1 MESAAEIFAILDIF
15 ILSRAL
21 LGHCKRLRRTLA
33 LLWQI
38 TICAGRNRRHA
49 SPRKYSGTTFRRG
62 SSVSHLFLATGDL
75 AMDRDD
81 YDESFVATRDAL
93 CAADI
98 AFGQLETSFA
108 ERGVRLPQAR
118 HAVLAR
124 PDGAAALGRAGFDC
138 ISMAGNHCMDWGAEA
153 FFETRA
159 NLEAE
164 GIRIAGAGGNIAEAR
179 KPALFTLGDGTRIA
193 VLAYSSIL
201 PHSYWADE
209 RRPGCAPMR
218 AFTVYEQIEH
228 DQPGTP
234 ARIHTYPH
242 REDLAVLEDDIRK
255 AKTNADLV
263 FVSLH
268 WGIHFV
274 RAEIADYQRDVARA
288 AIAAGAD
295 AILGGHAHILKGC
308 EVIDGKP
315 VFYSLS
321 NFATDLRMDEAH
333 AASKSWNE
341 IRVLAEEWEPDFE
354 GLYNFP
360 VASRLGMVARIEIE
374 QGKMIRAGFHPL
386 HIDRDAVPRFA
397 AADSEE
403 FAQTIDYMRAVTEE
417 AGLNATYKVAGDI
430 VEIEGVA

>member
-1 MESAAEIFAILDIF
+1 M
-15 ILSRAL
+15 
-21 LGHCKRLRRTLA
+21 T
-33 LLWQI
+33 Q
-38 TICAGRNRRHA
+38 
-49 SPRKYSGTTFRRG
+49 
-62 SSVSHLFLATGDL
+62 LFLATGDL
-75 AMDRDD
+75 AMDREV

-93 CAADI
+93 QAADVT
-98 AFGQLETSFA
+98 FGQLETSFA
-108 ERGVRLPQAR
+108 ERGTRLPQAR

-124 PDGAAALGRAGFDC
+124 PDGAAALARAGFNC

-159 NLEAE
+159 NLDSA
-164 GIRIAGAGGNIAEAR
+164 GICVVGAGKDIGEAR
-179 KPALFTLGDGTRIA
+179 SPAMFTLGDGTRIA

-201 PHSYWADE
+201 PQGYWADE

-242 REDLAVLEDDIRK
+242 REDLAAMEADIRAAK
-255 AKTNADLV
+255 AEADLV
-263 FVSLH
+263 FVSQH

-295 AILGGHAHILKGC
+295 AIFGGHAHILKGC

-360 VASRLGMVARIEIE
+360 TASRLGMVARIEIAD
-374 QGKMIRAGFHPL
+374 GRMTRAGFQPL
-386 HIDRDAVPRFA
+386 YIGRDAVPRFTA
-397 AADSEE
+397 SGSDE
-403 FAQTIDYMRAVTEE
+403 FAQTLDYMRAVTEE
-417 AGLNATYKVAGDI
+417 AGLNARYRIVGDI